1 MAAVAVTLVLGGG
14 GVKAAAGLGA
24 ATVLDEIELPPTRL
38 VGTSMGAV
46 MAALLAAGLTPK
58 EAERRLMVSA
68 EQPLG
73 SPSVKALLSGIY
85 AQALLK
91 GHQLERLITGLIPVS
106 RFDQLKWPLTVTAT
120 DLDTGELVLFGDGGQ
135 DIPLVTALVA
145 SCALPVYLPPVTYG
159 GRRYVDGGLRAVLP
173 LEVAAKWQAD
183 RVIAVDT
190 GAGFDD
196 LPSTAAPPPPLL
208 RAHDSAVGIL
218 LAEQTRQALAHW
230 RAMPDRPPLTYIR
243 PPVERGATFRV
254 DQVKRYVDAGE
265 HAARAALGLTPPSA

>member
-1 MAAVAVTLVLGGG
+1 MAEVAVTLVLGGG
-14 GVKAAAGLGA
+14 GVKAAAGIGA
-24 ATVLDEIELPPTRL
+24 AKVLDEIELPPTRF

-46 MAALLAAGLTPK
+46 IAALLAAGLTPK

-68 EQPLG
+68 EEPMG
-73 SPSVKALLSGIY
+73 SPSIKALLSGIY

-91 GHQLERLITGLIPVS
+91 AHQLERLITRLIPVS
-106 RFDQLKWPLTVTAT
+106 RFDQLKWPLTITAT

-145 SCALPVYLPPVTYG
+145 SCALPVYLPPVIHG

-173 LEVAAKWQAD
+173 LEVAGTWRAD

-196 LPSTAAPPPPLL
+196 LPSTASPPPALL
-208 RAHDSAVGIL
+208 AAHDSAVGIL
-218 LAEQTRQALAHW
+218 LAEQTRLVLAYW
-230 RAMPDRPPLTYIR
+230 RAMPDRPPLTYVR
-243 PPVERGATFRV
+243 PPVERGATFRA
-254 DQVKRYVDAGE
+254 DQVTRYVDAGE
-265 HAARAALGLTPPSA
+265 RSARAALGLTPPSA